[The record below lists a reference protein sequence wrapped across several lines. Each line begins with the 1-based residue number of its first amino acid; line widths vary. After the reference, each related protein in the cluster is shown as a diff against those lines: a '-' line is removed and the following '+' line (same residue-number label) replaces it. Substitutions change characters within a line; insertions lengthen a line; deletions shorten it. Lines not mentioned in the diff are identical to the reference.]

1 MNLLPAKQCLEEMV
15 LLTEQNL
22 PQVKVQESYTIL
34 QELGSGAYGHVLL
47 AMHQQQGTP
56 MALKFIGKQDT
67 ELRGFLSEYCISLS
81 LSAHPCIVGALG
93 IAFQTDHHYV
103 FAQEIALS
111 KDLLSILHPQ
121 GGYGDYPFYRG
132 LASVWLGVGV
142 LHGCGSGT
150 WGLFIMDSVGWGVSA
165 VPGSS
170 LLTQVGIPEVQVKRC
185 ALQISSALEFMGNK
199 GLVHRDIK
207 PENVLLFDPECRRV
221 KLTDFGL
228 SCPRGT
234 AIEALPENLP
244 YTAPELCCLSSTDHL
259 PAQPSLDAWAL
270 GVLLF
275 CTLTGYFPWHT
286 ATDQHHRKFEKWHRS
301 PRIHPCP
308 PRWERFT
315 PEALEMLRGL
325 LTPDSAQRSPPT
337 TIMSCIKHP
346 WLKPKEQGAV
356 GGGRIH
362 VPGRPVG
369 SRILLGRSWRC

>member
-1 MNLLPAKQCLEEMV
+1 
-15 LLTEQNL
+15 
-22 PQVKVQESYTIL
+22 
-34 QELGSGAYGHVLL
+34 
-47 AMHQQQGTP
+47 
-56 MALKFIGKQDT
+56 MALKFIGKRDT

-121 GGYGDYPFYRG
+121 
-132 LASVWLGVGV
+132 
-142 LHGCGSGT
+142 
-150 WGLFIMDSVGWGVSA
+150 
-165 VPGSS
+165 
-170 LLTQVGIPEVQVKRC
+170 VGIPEVKVKRC

-244 YTAPELCCLSSTDHL
+244 YTAPELCCLSATDHL

-308 PRWERFT
+308 PRWECFT

-362 VPGRPVG
+362 VPERPVG